1 MMQICAGFVGKALV
15 IACLT
20 LTGVMLEGAVRND
33 AASEIIYFTEVTS
46 RLNLSAQQRPKV
58 QAIISRSES
67 ATLAV
72 FSKHGI
78 NPHGAPVPAQLI
90 PAQRELEAI
99 GHRERSQ
106 LRQILD
112 AGQLKKYD
120 AIMKR
125 LRAKVAR
132 AAAGNLR

>member
-1 MMQICAGFVGKALV
+1 MRACSEFGGRILV
-15 IACLT
+15 IVCLT
-20 LTGVMLEGAVRND
+20 LAGVMLNDAIRND

-46 RLNLSAQQRPKV
+46 RLKLNAQQRPKV

-72 FSKHGI
+72 FSRHGI
-78 NPHGAPVPAQLI
+78 DPHASPVPAKLI

-106 LRQILD
+106 LKQILD
-112 AGQLKKYD
+112 ASQLKKYD
-120 AIMKR
+120 AIMRR

>member
-1 MMQICAGFVGKALV
+1 MTKLFTG
-15 IACLT
+15 IACKAALIALLAFGGVT
-20 LTGVMLEGAVRND
+20 LDGARTD
-33 AASEIIYFTEVTS
+33 AAAEIIYFTEVTG
-46 RLNLSAQQRPKV
+46 RLKLSAQQRPKV
-58 QAIISRSES
+58 QAIISASES

-72 FSKHGI
+72 FAKYGI
-78 NPHGAPVPAQLI
+78 DPHAPPIPAKLI

-112 AGQLKKYD
+112 ASQLKKYD